1 MHRFIALDF
10 IKLWKVCGNL
20 ALSKFTG
27 TIFPTAFARFMSLGH
42 TLVVLAICQTFSL
55 PSYCHGDLWSAIFDS
70 TILIALGSLMCTHRR
85 QGTWIDKCCVC
96 SDCSTSHPSPRLSP
110 SHLRPP
116 CSPRHNCIE
125 IRPVNN
131 PTMASKSSVKKKG
144 CIYVTLQIKN

>member
-55 PSYCHGDLWSAIFDS
+55 PSYCHGDLWSAIFDVITLTQWRLRWLLTS
-70 TILIALGSLMCTHRR
+70 FRSIFNCTLRLHYYALGNKQTKKIRWLTLLQYLLYCDGLELNPNYFWGMTVYKF
-85 QGTWIDKCCVC
+85 WI
-96 SDCSTSHPSPRLSP
+96 
-110 SHLRPP
+110 
-116 CSPRHNCIE
+116 
-125 IRPVNN
+125 
-131 PTMASKSSVKKKG
+131 
-144 CIYVTLQIKN
+144 Y